1 MRKIILSG
9 SIVLLS
15 LSSTLALAG
24 GYNYEKEDMSGYNLQ
39 PTMKVSDESDY
50 SRTGHEL
57 YFFGGY
63 VYAHRFLSENTI
75 TIHNLTGT
83 PNNYIP
89 SDTVPNSFNGL
100 QIGFGKALSTHF
112 DVQASYIQDLEAD
125 KSSSKSGSN
134 FLFKVKSNN
143 LLGDVAYIFNPDDQF
158 QVSLQVG
165 AMLTE
170 ITNTIYV
177 NNVEYYTATPNM
189 STKIDPAAGL
199 EFLMKFTQNIGMRI
213 SGLYVAETQGT
224 NSHGQMDAIA
234 SLSYTV

>member
-39 PTMKVSDESDY
+39 PSLKVSDESDY

-63 VYAHRFLSENTI
+63 AYAHRFLSDKAK
-75 TIHNLTGT
+75 TIHNATGT
-83 PNNYIP
+83 LNTYIP
-89 SDTVPNSFNGL
+89 SDAVPNSFNGL
-100 QIGFGKALSTHF
+100 QIGFGKAVSTHF
-112 DVQASYIQDLEAD
+112 DVQASYIQDFEAD
-125 KSSSKSGSN
+125 KSSSKGSSN
-134 FLFKVKSNN
+134 LLIKVKANS
-143 LLGDVAYIFNPDDQF
+143 LLGDVAYIFNPQDQF

-165 AMLTE
+165 AMLTQT
-170 ITNTIYV
+170 TNTIDV
-177 NNVEYYTATPNM
+177 NGVQYYNASPSM
-189 STKIDPAAGL
+189 STKIDPAMGL
-199 EFLMKFTQNIGMRI
+199 ECLMKFTQNIGMRM
-213 SGLYVAETQGT
+213 SALYTAETQGT
-224 NSHGQMDAIA
+224 NSHGQLDAIA